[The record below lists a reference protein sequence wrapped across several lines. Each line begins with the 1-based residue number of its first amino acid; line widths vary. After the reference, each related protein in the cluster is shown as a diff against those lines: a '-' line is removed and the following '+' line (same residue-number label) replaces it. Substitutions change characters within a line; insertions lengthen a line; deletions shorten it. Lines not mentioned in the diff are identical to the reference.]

1 MSPIKNVSNKNVSNK
16 NVSNKNVSNKIIIL
30 FLNFLHPKMAVT
42 FAKKIIPKSTVI
54 RRKNIRSPNPLLQSL
69 ADFYIKVAKNCS
81 VDDIKRIAKRLTMSN
96 KDRPAVRVSEIVK
109 ALDGD
114 SDKVA
119 VVVGKV
125 LDDERMVTLPP
136 MRIVAL
142 QWSNSVQEKL
152 ERGSGSFF
160 TLDQLFKI
168 CPDLNNMCLIQG
180 DRMKRKSARYW
191 GKSPGQKG
199 SDTLPRA
206 NKKRRCGEKRI
217 RMKGRKS
224 TTKKSEN

>member
-1 MSPIKNVSNKNVSNK
+1 
-16 NVSNKNVSNKIIIL
+16 
-30 FLNFLHPKMAVT
+30 MAIT

-54 RRKNIRSPNPLLQSL
+54 KRKTVKSPNPLLQSL

-81 VDDIKRIAKRLTMSN
+81 NDDIKRIAKRLTMSN
-96 KDRPAVRVSEIVK
+96 KDRPVVRVSEIVK
-109 ALDGD
+109 SLNED

-125 LDDERMVTLPP
+125 LDDERLVTLPP

-142 QWSNSVQEKL
+142 DWSKSVQEKV
-152 ERGSGSFF
+152 ERSSGKFF

-168 CPDLNNMCLIQG
+168 CSDLNNMVLIQG
-180 DRMKRKSARYW
+180 DRMKRKSAKYW

-199 SDTLPRA
+199 STTLPRA
-206 NKKRRCGEKRI
+206 NKKQRGGEKRI
-217 RMKGRKS
+217 RMKGRKAS
-224 TTKKSEN
+224 NKKSEN